1 MKRITIILVLL
12 FLLAGCAAQPTYE
25 TVNDEMELPPTPQMR
40 QTYVELPAEAASP
53 TIESGSERLYMCGNY
68 EIRIQTMEG
77 GDFGSTAKAVC
88 GYEPDSLT
96 VLQTR
101 REGADCYEFVWACTG
116 EDGDQVGRAAV
127 LDDGNYHYVLSV
139 IGSADNAWENY
150 PLWLT
155 MFQSF
160 SLV

>member
-1 MKRITIILVLL
+1 MKRIMIILVLL
-12 FLLAGCAAQPTYE
+12 MLFSGCAAQSTYE
-25 TVNDEMELPPTPQMR
+25 TVNDEIEILPTPEMRQTFVELPP
-40 QTYVELPAEAASP
+40 EAASP
-53 TIESGSERLYMCGNY
+53 TIESGSERLYMCGSY

-77 GDFGSTAKAVC
+77 GDFASTAKAVC

-116 EDGDQVGRAAV
+116 EEGDQVGRAAV

-139 IGSADNAWENY
+139 IGSADDAWENY
-150 PLWLT
+150 PLWLS